1 MFPHV
6 SLLCFAASYVVVFLL
21 ELFRLSPKIRLRM
34 MWIWLWTIAGL
45 IAHTGYLYQLAQ
57 EGIANRGVAL
67 SSWYHW
73 CLIAAWALALIYL
86 LTSMSRPK
94 SAVGL
99 FFTPLILVVIGIA
112 KAMPSTQLFGPR
124 HAASVWG
131 AVHGVSLL
139 IGTVSVMAGFAA
151 GLMYLIKERRLK
163 QKTVHNAGFRLP
175 SLEWLRSANERS
187 LLWSAF
193 FLGSGI
199 LSGVILK
206 LTQANSVQWSDPG
219 VRMSIVLLV
228 WLIVMTAFTLMYK
241 PATMGRKV
249 AYLTVASFI
258 MLSLTLSLVIFGP
271 SDHIPTA
278 PPPLATLPFASSTSE
293 FWEGRSLSDGEGYRT
308 ALSKRLPKKLSQN
321 PPRRLGSDPPASGR
335 LAVTLPPAFRV
346 VVPIRIQHITR
357 PPLHGGVT

>member
-1 MFPHV
+1 M
-6 SLLCFAASYVVVFLL
+6 CFAASYVVVFLL
-21 ELFRLSPKIRLRM
+21 EIFRLSPKIRLRM
-34 MWIWLWTIAGL
+34 MWIWLWIIAGL
-45 IAHTGYLYQLAQ
+45 VAHTGYLFQLARA
-57 EGIANRGVAL
+57 GIASRGVAL

-86 LTSMSRPK
+86 LTSMARPK

-99 FFTPLILVVIGIA
+99 FYVPLILLVIAIA
-112 KAMPSTQLFGPR
+112 RAMPSTQLFGPR
-124 HAASVWG
+124 QAASVWG
-131 AVHGVSLL
+131 ALHGISLL
-139 IGTVSVMAGFAA
+139 VGTVSVMAGFAA

-163 QKTVHNAGFRLP
+163 QKKIRNAGFRLP

-199 LSGVILK
+199 LSGVILN
-206 LTQANSVQWSDPG
+206 LTQATSVQWDDPG

-228 WLIVMTAFTLMYK
+228 WLIVMTAFTLLYK

-258 MLSLTLSLVIFGP
+258 MLALTLSLVLFGP

-278 PPPLATLPFASSTSE
+278 PQQTTRAGTSRE
-293 FWEGRSLSDGEGYRT
+293 LY
-308 ALSKRLPKKLSQN
+308 
-321 PPRRLGSDPPASGR
+321 
-335 LAVTLPPAFRV
+335 TLPPSPGRV
-346 VVPIRIQHITR
+346 ESLAKPR
-357 PPLHGGVT
+357 PSFFGGVA